1 MNVLDLAT
9 GWHEGS
15 DHGRDGEPFG
25 GPVCNCLAVAR
36 RVMPLLV
43 EAWENGYADRVEVE
57 IMAPAI
63 GQDPPGNP
71 YSLDEGDHP

>member
-43 EAWENGYADRVEVE
+43 EAWRKGVIQGHHCVEGPE
-57 IMAPAI
+57 CWT
-63 GQDPPGNP
+63 NP
-71 YSLDEGDHP
+71 YTLDDEGDDQ